1 LFTQTDLG
9 EVDGCQAINLPG
21 QEAWMNVHKN
31 ARLTPYRRV
40 ELVQRLQAGQTGRA
54 VATALGISLRTVRK
68 WWARYTADGRAGLM
82 DRSSR
87 PYTSPRQTAAAV
99 ALGIKV
105 LRRQRWTCAEIAGAV
120 GVSAATAARILR
132 RAGLSRRGRL
142 TAPVA
147 IQRYEHAQPGE
158 LLHLDTKKLGRIVGL
173 GHRITGRHGNVNR
186 HKGIGWDCLHVA
198 VDDHSRVAYVEL
210 LPDDRAT
217 TVATFIRHALRW
229 FRDRGVRI
237 RRVLTDNG
245 SGYISHSFR
254 ATCRALHVRHRRTRP
269 YTPRTNGKAE
279 RFIQTALREWAY
291 RRPYYTSAERAQQL
305 VGWVEHYNCARP
317 HASLGARPPMS
328 RFPGGNNLM
337 LVHT

>member
-1 LFTQTDLG
+1 LFTQANLG
-9 EVDGCQAINLPG
+9 KLMAAKRSISLK
-21 QEAWMNVHKN
+21 EAWMNVHKN
-31 ARLTPYRRV
+31 ARLTPYRRA
-40 ELVQRLQAGQTGRA
+40 ELVQRLQAGERGRG
-54 VATALGISLRTVRK
+54 VATALGVSLRTVRK
-68 WWARYTADGRAGLM
+68 WWARYRTEGQAGLA

-87 PYTSPRQTAAAV
+87 PHTSPRETAAAI

-105 LRRQRWTCAEIAGAV
+105 LRLQRWTCAQIAAAV
-120 GVSAATAARILR
+120 GISAATASRIVR
-132 RAGLSRRGRL
+132 RAGLSRLGRL
-142 TAPVA
+142 AAPPT
-147 IQRYEHAQPGE
+147 IQRYEHARPGD
-158 LLHLDTKKLGRIVGL
+158 LLHLDTKKLGRIGGL
-173 GHRITGRHGNVNR
+173 GHRVTGRIGNVNR

-210 LPDDRAT
+210 LADDRAT
-217 TVATFIRHALRW
+217 TVGAFLRHALSW
-229 FRDRGVRI
+229 FRGRGVRV

-305 VGWVEHYNCARP
+305 PGWIEHYNCARP
-317 HASLGARPPMS
+317 HASLAAQPPMS

-337 LVHT
+337 LAHT